1 MQQVCSLGILLYL
14 IKASYTDIRKRRI
27 SVWEV
32 AAIAM
37 ILFLLALIGGC
48 IEKERLYSMIPGL
61 VLLFIAHVT
70 NEQIG
75 YGDGLVF
82 LLVGMH
88 TEVTDLIG
96 ILLLSLF
103 FCTIISIGLLVFKK
117 WEKHAS
123 LPFIPFITGAYL
135 VRMVGGWV

>member
-27 SVWEV
+27 PVQEV
-32 AAIAM
+32 MAIAL

-48 IEKERLYSMIPGL
+48 MEKERLYSMIPGL
-61 VLLFIAHVT
+61 ILLFIAYAT

-82 LLVGMH
+82 LLLGMH
-88 TEVTDLIG
+88 TSLMELMG
-96 ILLLSLF
+96 ILLMSLF
-103 FCTIISIGLLVFKK
+103 FCTILSIGLLILKK
-117 WEKHAS
+117 CEKRTS

-135 VRMVGGWV
+135 VRMVSTWM

>member
-1 MQQVCSLGILLYL
+1 MLYL

-32 AAIAM
+32 AAIAL

-48 IEKERLYSMIPGL
+48 MEKERLYSMIPGL
-61 VLLFIAHVT
+61 IILFVAYVT

-75 YGDGLVF
+75 YGDGLIF

-88 TEVTDLIG
+88 TSIMELMG

-103 FCTIISIGLLVFKK
+103 FCTILSIGLLILKK
-117 WEKHAS
+117 CEKRAS

-135 VRMVGGWV
+135 VRMVSGWM